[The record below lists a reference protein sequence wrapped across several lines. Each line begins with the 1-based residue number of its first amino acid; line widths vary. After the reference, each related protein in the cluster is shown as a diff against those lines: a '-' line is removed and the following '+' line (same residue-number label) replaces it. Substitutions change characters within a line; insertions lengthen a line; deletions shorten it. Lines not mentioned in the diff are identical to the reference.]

1 MYSALKSVPRPA
13 NTWQRHLQIDT
24 MKVELSLHTLI
35 CGRARKNITN
45 IESATNTTIYFP
57 PPFPQIY
64 GYCPPGAHRRPEDEI
79 IISGKTASEI
89 TDAKMRLRN
98 LVVGVKAFVK
108 DVAITETKLD
118 DILLG
123 RLEKVR
129 KIMEMNGSYVLF
141 NQLGRKHGVVRV
153 QGTDILNVERTV
165 KEVMA
170 LVNTLANT
178 RHICKRLT
186 TTGFSILQCHLVG
199 ARPG

>member
-1 MYSALKSVPRPA
+1 
-13 NTWQRHLQIDT
+13 
-24 MKVELSLHTLI
+24 MKIELSLHTLI

-45 IESATNTTIYFP
+45 IESSTNTTIYFP

-64 GYCPPGAHRRPEDEI
+64 GYCPAGARRRPEDEVI
-79 IISGKTASEI
+79 VTGKLPNEI

-141 NQLGRKHGVVRV
+141 PQLGRKHGVVRV

-165 KEVMA
+165 REVMA
-170 LVNTLANT
+170 LVSAL
-178 RHICKRLT
+178 CRLWLSVGHT
-186 TTGFSILQCHLVG
+186 NRWFSLGFAILQCHLAG
-199 ARPG
+199 ARPR